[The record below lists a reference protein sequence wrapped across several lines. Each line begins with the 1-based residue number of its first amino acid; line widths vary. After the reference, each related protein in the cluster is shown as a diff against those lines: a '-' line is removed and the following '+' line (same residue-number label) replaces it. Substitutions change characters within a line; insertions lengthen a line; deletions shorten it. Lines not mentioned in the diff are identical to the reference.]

1 MTVLEIYEQHGAL
14 PNSFVIEGQRFET
27 TTMQHSD
34 GVWYAYIY
42 EMKGTRRVHLYSF
55 TTGKTEKEAIENLLK
70 ENTKP

>member
-1 MTVLEIYEQHGAL
+1 MTVKQIYQEFDVL
-14 PNSFVIEGQRFET
+14 PHSFIIGELRYET

-42 EMKGTRRVHLYSF
+42 EMKGIRRAHLYSYS
-55 TTGKTEKEAIENLLK
+55 TGQTEKEAIENLLK